1 MENIENTV
9 AAGELENSAAAEQS
23 ADDAQAAV
31 EITAEEVI
39 ANLNA
44 GSESADET
52 AENEGDGDLGA
63 QESKQEESGQK
74 SESDK
79 RGRQI
84 AAALKQQRQTIFA
97 DLGMSEADVREL
109 IRAHKAEQLS
119 KDNPDVSP
127 KAARMIVEAQ
137 EKAASGQVTVTDQQ
151 AEDIKTLYAD
161 GWTKEELLAF
171 SRDKRAAEDIA
182 GGMSVRQAA
191 HAYLSRRG
199 STQTQEAQTSRKKAA
214 PIARASASGAAPE
227 PDPIKNM
234 TPAQYDAFMADL
246 RRRAMNGEKV
256 RI

>member
-44 GSESADET
+44 GSEDAAET
-52 AENEGDGDLGA
+52 AENEGDGGPGVQETQQEEGG
-63 QESKQEESGQK
+63 QESES
-74 SESDK
+74 SK

-109 IRAHKAEQLS
+109 IRAHKAEQLA

-171 SRDKRAAEDIA
+171 SRDKGAAEDIA

-191 HAYLSRRG
+191 KAYLLRSAQKEEP
-199 STQTQEAQTSRKKAA
+199 QTRKKGA
-214 PIARASASGAAPE
+214 PIARTSAAGAAPQ
-227 PDPIKNM
+227 PDPIKDM

-246 RRRAMNGEKV
+246 RKRAMRGEKV

>member
-9 AAGELENSAAAEQS
+9 ATEALENGANVEQP
-23 ADDAQAAV
+23 ADDAQGAA

-44 GSESADET
+44 GSEGETET
-52 AENEGDGDLGA
+52 AENEGDSGPGVQTQQQEEGG
-63 QESKQEESGQK
+63 QESD
-74 SESDK
+74 SDK

-84 AAALKQQRQTIFA
+84 AAALKQQRQTIFK

-109 IRAHKAEQLS
+109 IRTHKAEQLS
-119 KDNPDVSP
+119 KDNPDVSV

-137 EKAASGQVTVTDQQ
+137 EKAASGQATVTDQQ

-161 GWTKEELLAF
+161 GGTKEEHLAF
-171 SRDKRAAEDIA
+171 SRDKGAAEDIA

-199 STQTQEAQTSRKKAA
+199 GAQTQEVQTTRKKAA
-214 PIARASASGAAPE
+214 PIARASASGAAPD

-246 RRRAMNGEKV
+246 RRRAMRGEKV
-256 RI
+256 KI